1 MTDEDR
7 ALLQAL
13 ADACEKFSLSVI
25 EQRLSQEDQIEIALV
40 FLDVADRVLKRIV
53 EQPDIEVD
61 R

>member
-25 EQRLSQEDQIEIALV
+25 GQRLPQEDQIEIALG
-40 FLDVADRVLKRIV
+40 FLDLADQVLKRIV
-53 EQPDIEVD
+53 EKPELEVD